1 LKSFLY
7 KYRVLVALA
16 IVIMVVAAT
25 LGGALLM
32 STARETPTVPISDV
46 LNRAEQG
53 EVAKATIAGNVVV
66 ITDKSNH
73 SFRAI
78 KEPDSPVAETLRRSG
93 AEVTVEDQ
101 QVNGSVGAFFVV
113 IPILGVIG
121 LVVILSRRGGLQ
133 NQAFSFGRSQARM
146 SVDASTGVNFSDVA
160 GVEEAKFEL
169 SEIVHFLK
177 YPEKFRALGAR
188 VPKGVL
194 LVGPPGTGKT
204 LIARAVAGEANV
216 PFFNISGSEFVEM
229 FVGVGASRVRD
240 LFRQAKR
247 HAPCIIFVD
256 EIDAVGRQRGVAYSG
271 ANEEREHTLNQLLV
285 EMDGFDSETSVVIIG
300 ATNRPDVLDKALLR
314 PGRFD
319 RQVVLDSPDIAGRKA
334 ILEVHARGKPLAED
348 VDLHALAQQTAGFSG
363 ADLANLL
370 NEAAILAA
378 RLGKDAIGQSEL
390 EESIMR
396 VMAGPERKS
405 RVLSEEEKSITAYHE
420 VGHAMVMKLLPHTDP
435 VHKVSII
442 SRGQAL
448 GLTVQRPK
456 EDRYMMT
463 KKQLIARMAGA
474 MGGHVAEKIIFGDV
488 TTGAR
493 QDIEMVTEMARRMV
507 CEFGMSSLGAVAFHR
522 KEDGSPGDSWSDALA
537 ARIDE
542 AIIDFVEQAYE
553 TAFNILT
560 ENKHKLV
567 EIAEHLKQVETIDG
581 PTLDKFLDLVPAA

>member
-1 LKSFLY
+1 MKSFLY